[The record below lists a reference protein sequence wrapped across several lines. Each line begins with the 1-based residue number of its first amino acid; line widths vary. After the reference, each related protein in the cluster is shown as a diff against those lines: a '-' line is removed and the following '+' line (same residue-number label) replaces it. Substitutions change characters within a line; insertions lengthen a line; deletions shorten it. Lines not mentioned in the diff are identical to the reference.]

1 MTLKI
6 ILCQCFGEGVSNLIF
21 SVNWKNL
28 DETLSNMLTKMMIAY
43 VDMLCPRS
51 KFGKSCQFKCT
62 GIILEDLAIH
72 MGLDA
77 EDLEI
82 SLPHFL

>member
-1 MTLKI
+1 
-6 ILCQCFGEGVSNLIF
+6 
-21 SVNWKNL
+21 
-28 DETLSNMLTKMMIAY
+28 MLTKMMIAY